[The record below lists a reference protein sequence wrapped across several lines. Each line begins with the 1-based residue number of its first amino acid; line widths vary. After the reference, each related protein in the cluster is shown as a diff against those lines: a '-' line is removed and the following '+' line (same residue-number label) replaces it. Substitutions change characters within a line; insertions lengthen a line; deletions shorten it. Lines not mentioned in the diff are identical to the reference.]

1 MIFKAKRSM
10 ALVMGLVL
18 AAAPLAAHAQRGPG
32 GPGGPGGGGGH
43 GGGPGGGSG
52 GGPGRGSGGGSG
64 FHGGGPGGPG
74 RGGPGGWRGGGP
86 RGGPHGGMW
95 RSGDRYDGG
104 GIFVDNWRGYR
115 GLYAPP
121 PGYRWINY
129 GGSFLLAAVATGI
142 IANVIAGSAY
152 SAAPYPAYG
161 AYPVVPAP
169 VPYPPP
175 PPGY

>member
-10 ALVMGLVL
+10 ALLMGLLV
-18 AAAPLAAHAQRGPG
+18 AAAPLAAYAQRGPG
-32 GPGGPGGGGGH
+32 GPGGGGH
-43 GGGPGGGSG
+43 GGP
-52 GGPGRGSGGGSG
+52 
-64 FHGGGPGGPG
+64 GGPGGPG
-74 RGGPGGWRGGGP
+74 RGPGGGHGGGFRGGPGGGPGWGAGP
-86 RGGPHGGMW
+86 RGGPHGGSW
-95 RSGDRYDGG
+95 RRGDRYDGG

-121 PGYRWINY
+121 PGYRWISY

-142 IANVIAGSAY
+142 ISNVIAGSVYPAT
-152 SAAPYPAYG
+152 PYPVATPYP

-175 PPGY
+175 PGY